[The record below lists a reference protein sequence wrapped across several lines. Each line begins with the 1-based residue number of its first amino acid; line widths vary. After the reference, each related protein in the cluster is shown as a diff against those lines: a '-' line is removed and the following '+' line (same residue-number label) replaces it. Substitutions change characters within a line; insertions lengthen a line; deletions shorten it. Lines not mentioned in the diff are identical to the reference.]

1 MRFID
6 THSHIYLDAFN
17 SDRPETILRA
27 ADAGVKKIY
36 LPNIDSRSV
45 DKMNSL
51 ADEYPELCYP
61 MMGLHPTSVKN
72 DFRKELLIIDQQLEK
87 GIYHGV
93 GETGIDLYW
102 DKTYKEQQAIS
113 FRHHLELALKFDLP
127 VVIHCRES
135 YSEVITIVN
144 EYAGRELRG
153 IFHAFSGN
161 TEQASEVIALGFKIG
176 IGGVVTYKKSG
187 LAEVVK
193 KIGPDNIVLETD
205 APFLPPVPKRGMR
218 NEPSYLH
225 YIAQKVALIL
235 DVSTEEI
242 AEITTKNAEL
252 LFSAK

>member
-102 DKTYKEQQAIS
+102 DETYKEQQAIS